1 MKVEKQ
7 HPITISRLQV
17 NGPYVRESL
26 SVDLTPPGLQ
36 DQILYNDFD
45 IPTRDNSIITA
56 RLYRSKSTPSTTKLP
71 IYLYYHGGGFLFG
84 TLSAEDAYC
93 ARVASAIPILI
104 LSVNYRH
111 TPVHRHPTQT
121 NDAWDAF
128 EWTLSHLED
137 LGADR
142 AQLLVGGSSA
152 GAALASAV
160 AVKHN
165 QSSQSQQRTIK
176 GLVLGI
182 PWLYH
187 LAAFPFDL
195 LASKDVSAYYE
206 NRFAPVLPRTMLEQ
220 YADLLCAEDPDETS
234 LFVGNAEDDAV
245 KGLPRTAFLV
255 AGRDPL
261 RDDALLFNEKLN
273 RNG

>member
-1 MKVEKQ
+1 MYKRQ
-7 HPITISRLQV
+7 LISNLQV
-17 NGPYVRESL
+17 IIPCVSAV
-26 SVDLTPPGLQ
+26 SPAHLTVLGLQ

-45 IPTRDNSIITA
+45 IPTRDKSVITA
-56 RLYRSKSTPSTTKLP
+56 RLYRSKSTPSNTKLP
-71 IYLYYHGGGFLFG
+71 LYLYYHGGGFLFG
-84 TLSAEDAYC
+84 TLSAEDASC
-93 ARVASAIPILI
+93 ARVASALPILI

-128 EWTLSHLED
+128 EWALSHLDD
-137 LGADR
+137 LGADPS
-142 AQLLVGGSSA
+142 QLLVGGSSA

-165 QSSQSQQRTIK
+165 QSSQSQQKAIK

-187 LAAFPFDL
+187 IAAFPFDL
-195 LASKDVSAYYE
+195 LSSKEVSAYYE
-206 NRFAPVLPRTMLEQ
+206 NRFAPILPRTMLEQ
-220 YADLLCAEDPDETS
+220 YADLLFAEDPDETT
-234 LFVGNAEDDAV
+234 LFVGNVEDDAV